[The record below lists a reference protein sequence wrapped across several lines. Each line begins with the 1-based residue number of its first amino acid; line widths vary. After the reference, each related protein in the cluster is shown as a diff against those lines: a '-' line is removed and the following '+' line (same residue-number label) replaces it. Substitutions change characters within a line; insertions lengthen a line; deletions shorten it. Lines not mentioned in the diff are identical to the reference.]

1 MVANVTA
8 TPRKSLF
15 KFSEVEA
22 KQASP
27 TTLNQII
34 KEVLRASNDACYS
47 EMERWLLPPGVS
59 GSKSFDQAYAVE
71 TVLKHDAI
79 NGGRIAVVMESQ
91 GLSRRL
97 LWDRIQSVLRSVGF
111 KISHGRLVGLL
122 EDMRDRK
129 DAENDDS
136 GQPDIE

>member
-1 MVANVTA
+1 MVTVTA
-8 TPRKSLF
+8 TTRKSLYN
-15 KFSEVEA
+15 FSEVEA

-34 KEVLRASNDACYS
+34 KDVLRASNGACYS
-47 EMERWLLPPGVS
+47 DMERWLLPPGVS
-59 GSKSFDQAYAVE
+59 GSKAFDQAYAVE
-71 TVLKHDAI
+71 TVLKHDAM

-97 LWDRIQSVLRSVGF
+97 LWDRVQSVLRSVGF
-111 KISHGRLVGLL
+111 KISHGRLMGIL